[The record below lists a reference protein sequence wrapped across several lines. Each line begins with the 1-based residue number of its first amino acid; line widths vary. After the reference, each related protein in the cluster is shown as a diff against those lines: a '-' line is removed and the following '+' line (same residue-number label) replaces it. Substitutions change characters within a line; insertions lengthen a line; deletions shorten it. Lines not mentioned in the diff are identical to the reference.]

1 MIDFTTNYPN
11 ILANTRLSRLDK
23 ITYLALM
30 PSTLRGRG
38 GMNTDA
44 AEVVDVA
51 VVEEDVKDAEE
62 SEAEAEDDVTTPI
75 HYLVHM
81 VIGLLFL
88 KLRYMI
94 KVNINYF
101 PNINKLQF
109 KKSKLRLVVSMDTPR
124 LMDMY

>member
-1 MIDFTTNYPN
+1 
-11 ILANTRLSRLDK
+11 
-23 ITYLALM
+23 M

-94 KVNINYF
+94 KFNINYF